1 MKFLAKVVYFSRK
14 HENLINGKIEELPE
28 GNTKIV
34 AIKIAKMIHSDAI
47 ELSPVTNYPRGYF
60 EAVEVAEKEKR
71 DQLRPLFHKL
81 SDQLKEEK
89 HLFLDFPNWCGG
101 MPKIVVNFLKTYYM
115 KEKIIYPFCTHEG
128 SAFGNSLFELKEL
141 CSEAKI
147 MVGLPV
153 RGSNAYKADDS
164 IKNWLVQYQKNGGME
179 NGKK

>member
-1 MKFLAKVVYFSRK
+1 LAKVVYFSRK

-34 AIKIAKMIHSDAI
+34 AIKIAKMIRSDAI
-47 ELSPVTNYPRGYF
+47 ELSPVNDYPREYF
-60 EAVEVAEKEKR
+60 DAIEVAEKEKR

-81 SDQLKEEK
+81 SDEVKEEK
-89 HLFLDFPNWCGG
+89 HLFLGFPNWCGG
-101 MPKIVVNFLKTYYM
+101 MPKIVVSFLETYDM

-128 SAFGNSLFELKEL
+128 SAFGNSLFELKEI
-141 CSEAKI
+141 CPEAKI

-164 IKNWLVQYQKNGGME
+164 IKNWLVQYQNNGGME